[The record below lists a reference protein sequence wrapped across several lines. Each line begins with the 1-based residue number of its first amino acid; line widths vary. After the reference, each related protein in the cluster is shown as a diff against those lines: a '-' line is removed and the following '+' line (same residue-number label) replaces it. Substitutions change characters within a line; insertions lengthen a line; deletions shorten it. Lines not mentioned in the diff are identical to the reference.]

1 MKSLGA
7 CREAVIGQK
16 AQNQFPSFIRI
27 RKVETYPLWSV
38 QRVCSY
44 FKMNCSGP
52 IFLYLTMI
60 CVAMHPISLFPW
72 PVYVFFCRSDFT
84 NTFHGTNKS
93 DLSDGLLGK
102 PAAAMSQQTWWR
114 HSRVQSKQVL
124 VLRLFITSEISRL
137 WPDAGNSVFHFEYLL
152 FWCMYLSQIKLLKL
166 LKLII
171 FVIYLYFVWMVF

>member
-27 RKVETYPLWSV
+27 RKVETWSV

-72 PVYVFFCRSDFT
+72 PVYVFFYRSDFT

-114 HSRVQSKQVL
+114 HSHVLSKQVWSYGYSSQ
-124 VLRLFITSEISRL
+124 VKYLFCDLMQAILSFILNIYYFGACTSLKS
-137 WPDAGNSVFHFEYLL
+137 NFSN
-152 FWCMYLSQIKLLKL
+152 FWNWSSL
-166 LKLII
+166 
-171 FVIYLYFVWMVF
+171 